1 MLSKQVSVFRYVEGG
16 QRTCILNSLKSSY
29 ADLELKR
36 IGGSRK
42 KNAPF
47 VALKGTLLPIRN
59 VPKCN
64 KTGHKA

>member
-1 MLSKQVSVFRYVEGG
+1 MWHRP
-16 QRTCILNSLKSSY
+16 CILKSSY
-29 ADLELKR
+29 AELEWKSNG
-36 IGGSRK
+36 IGPK

>member
-36 IGGSRK
+36 IGGSRGTKGHIITHK
-42 KNAPF
+42 KCTK
-47 VALKGTLLPIRN
+47 V
-59 VPKCN
+59 
-64 KTGHKA
+64 

>member
-1 MLSKQVSVFRYVEGG
+1 MIKS
-16 QRTCILNSLKSSY
+16 QRQFMYGSNFYGSDVILNSLKSSY